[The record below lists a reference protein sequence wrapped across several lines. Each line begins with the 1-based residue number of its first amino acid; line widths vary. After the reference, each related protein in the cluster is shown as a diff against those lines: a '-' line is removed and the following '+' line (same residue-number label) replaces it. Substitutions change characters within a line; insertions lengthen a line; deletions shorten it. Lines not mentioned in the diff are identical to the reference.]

1 MENGNELIQ
10 ISETKKILKV
20 KRAMIDG
27 STFQDISAKNVKITD
42 ANLSDLEIEGA
53 QIGGAFIHNIGMP
66 PEGHPMYDAS
76 ARQRPVRFENCDLR
90 DSTITNC
97 NLQNLIIDDC
107 NVNGVKINGIL
118 LEELLKAYRK

>member
-42 ANLSDLEIEGA
+42 ANLSNLEIEGA

-66 PEGHPMYDAS
+66 PKGHPMYDAN
-76 ARQRPVRFENCDLR
+76 ARQRPVKFENCDLR

-97 NLQNLIIDDC
+97 NLENLVIDDC
-107 NVNGVKINGIL
+107 NVSGVKIN
-118 LEELLKAYRK
+118 

>member
-1 MENGNELIQ
+1 MESNNELIQ
-10 ISETKKILKV
+10 ISETKKVLQV

-27 STFQDISAKNVKITD
+27 STFQDISAKKIRITD

-66 PEGHPMYDAS
+66 PEGHPMYDPI

-90 DSTITNC
+90 ESTVTNC
-97 NLQNLIIDDC
+97 NLENLVIDDC
-107 NVNGVKINGIL
+107 NVNGLKINGIL
-118 LEELLKAYRK
+118 LADLLKSYKK